1 MISDGKDAIATY
13 PHLVFVPALTIFF
26 TVFALNQVG
35 DHLRTKYD
43 RTLHD

>member
-1 MISDGKDAIATY
+1 MINDGKDAIATS
-13 PHLVFVPALTIFF
+13 PHLVFVPALVIFF